1 MFQYY
6 KAGTSERKKLMLPL
20 SMARVG
26 DKVMV
31 ARVGGNQEAKKH
43 LEDLGFVSGS
53 QVTIISAPGD
63 GNIIVNLKDSRLA
76 ITSAMASKI
85 MVTC

>member
-1 MFQYY
+1 
-6 KAGTSERKKLMLPL
+6 MLPL

>member
-1 MFQYY
+1 
-6 KAGTSERKKLMLPL
+6 MLPL
-20 SMARVG
+20 SMAKVG

-63 GNIIVNLKDSRLA
+63 GNIIVNLKESRLA

>member
-20 SMARVG
+20 SMAKVG

-63 GNIIVNLKDSRLA
+63 GNIIVNLKESRLA